1 MEESFVPKVDP
12 SAVRARLIDQLEAML
27 AESGDLAAAEGFD
40 VDQWLTSW
48 MEQPVAALG
57 GRRSAEY
64 MHSIEGRETVARL
77 LAMMQ
82 SGAYA

>member
-12 SAVRARLIDQLEAML
+12 SAGRARLLEQLEAML
-27 AESGDLAAAEGFD
+27 AESGHAAAAVRFD
-40 VDQWLTSW
+40 ADQWLTSW
-48 MEQPVAALG
+48 MKQPVAALG
-57 GRRSAEY
+57 GRCPAEY
-64 MHSIEGRETVARL
+64 MDSIEGQERVARL